1 MRQIYS
7 FASGMV
13 ASILLM
19 TLIACSTT
27 THLSTRIVPEEIIP
41 TAHERA
47 IMKEHIPDFYV
58 RFAEQQRQLMEA
70 RGTAP

>member
-1 MRQIYS
+1 MKQTYS
-7 FASGMV
+7 FVSGMI

-27 THLSTRIVPEEIIP
+27 THLSTRIVPEPIIP
-41 TAHERA
+41 TQAERA
-47 IMKEHIPDFYV
+47 IMKEHIPGFYV